1 MGQIKGYGSKDAQCI
16 TDGSKNGKGSVWK
29 VSCNGKSSM
38 IKLGKKCKLSNPFCC
53 PNSSECEGGTCY
65 CKKELESTYKDAV
78 CNNGKWSCTDTS
90 GKKITFNVKKG
101 GKKMQETY
109 QEVQMCS

>member
-1 MGQIKGYGSKDAQCI
+1 MGKQIGGYGSKDAQCL
-16 TDGSKNGKGSVWK
+16 TDGSKNGKGAT
-29 VSCNGKSSM
+29 

-53 PNSSECEGGTCY
+53 GGSGCEPDGQCF

-101 GKKMQETY
+101 GKKCKKLMKK
-109 QEVQMCS
+109 CKCARI